1 MKPTSL
7 KRLDSESYRTYR
19 VLRAPTVVGDV
30 YRSRIKQYGNHR
42 GAIIFPEG
50 IFTLSCPIFAVYI
63 EAASHDGVQ
72 VAIRPFSSSLLYA
85 GYGPIEN
92 IEDLL
97 EIENGITK
105 EADMDNF
112 ALNLKTRS
120 GYAKSH
126 FTRGVI
132 CFTGRDHAVSYVNK
146 TLGKHANRY
155 L

>member
-50 IFTLSCPIFAVYI
+50 IFTLSCPIFAVYV
-63 EAASHDGVQ
+63 EGASHDGIQ
-72 VAIRPFSSSLLYA
+72 VAIRPFSSRLLYSSI
-85 GYGPIEN
+85 GPIEN

-97 EIENGITK
+97 EVENGITEEK
-105 EADMDNF
+105 EMDNF
-112 ALNLKTRS
+112 GLQLKSTP

-126 FTRGVI
+126 FTRNVI